1 MDNGLIVPY
10 PLVCANAESSD
21 TNTAIFAVWSFGAV
35 RCRGVVGLMG

>member
-21 TNTAIFAVWSFGAV
+21 TNTAIWVWFLFGGAA
-35 RCRGVVGLMG
+35 CRGLVGLMG